1 LVRMIIRR
9 STHPLPAKAKMLTA
23 TAHARTIRVVD
34 RLRRMVDKFLP
45 ANFSPRREG
54 WIRK

>member
-1 LVRMIIRR
+1 MIIRR